1 MGLLDQMGILTAAIF
16 IVAGIA
22 LQRLV
27 FDPNRFIG
35 ENALIICANADTI
48 FLIRDN
54 IKHAFGSSEE
64 LEVAGFTLTD
74 VVEVS
79 CELSDSIVEGESV
92 AELLGIQEIQPV
104 GEPIIEEPPTVV
116 GQPPPEETIEVPMM

>member
-1 MGLLDQMGILTAAIF
+1 MGILTAAIF

-54 IKHAFGSSEE
+54 IKHAFGSTEE
-64 LEVAGFTLTD
+64 IEVAGFTLTD

-92 AELLGIQEIQPV
+92 ADLLGIQQLGPLPEPEPV
-104 GEPIIEEPPTVV
+104 TDL
-116 GQPPPEETIEVPMM
+116 IEVNDVGSSHLEDPIPVLPMM

>member
-1 MGLLDQMGILTAAIF
+1 MGILTAAIF

-54 IKHAFGSSEE
+54 IKHAFGSTEE
-64 LEVAGFTLTD
+64 IEVAGFTLTD

-92 AELLGIQEIQPV
+92 ADLLGIQGMEPV
-104 GEPIIEEPPTVV
+104 TTGILPEPEPVTDFIEEGSSHLEDPIPVL
-116 GQPPPEETIEVPMM
+116 PMM